1 MNCGSFSFCMMLTR
15 ECFNINQ
22 MLSRNWCWFLRIL
35 SLVFN
40 KFDLSLKHESN
51 VDEYYKYYLLSNSKQ
66 GWSLSQGFL

>member
-1 MNCGSFSFCMMLTR
+1 MMLTR

-40 KFDLSLKHESN
+40 EFDLSLKHESN
-51 VDEYYKYYLLSNSKQ
+51 VDEYYKYELYCKLSVI
-66 GWSLSQGFL
+66 